1 MDSVVSF
8 VRICVVN
15 ILVLLQ
21 YTITNRRGSGGRLFY
36 KLSTVIPTYGCK
48 VGPLITY
55 VPLKDSR
62 SHEALSPGGLKV
74 NNTGSTI

>member
-1 MDSVVSF
+1 MDSFVSF

-21 YTITNRRGSGGRLFY
+21 YTIMDRRGSGGRLFY

-55 VPLKDSR
+55 VPVT
-62 SHEALSPGGLKV
+62 EQ
-74 NNTGSTI
+74 

>member
-1 MDSVVSF
+1 MSF

-21 YTITNRRGSGGRLFY
+21 YTIMDRRGSGGRLFY

-48 VGPLITY
+48 VGLLITY
-55 VPLKDSR
+55 VPVT
-62 SHEALSPGGLKV
+62 EQ
-74 NNTGSTI
+74 